1 MKRSDERILTTHTG
15 SLPRPPDLFEMI
27 QKRDAGEVVDSDAFA
42 ARVRTAVADIVKK
55 QVEVGV
61 DIVNDG
67 ELGKRGFANYV
78 VERLSGFGGDNPE
91 PRVFA
96 DQAAFPE
103 WRNDAQPFIA
113 KRQMCQAPL
122 AWQGDAAIQADIANF
137 QAALAATP
145 AVEGFLPAPSLAIV
159 ADQLVNKYYPSDEA
173 YLY

>member
-27 QKRDAGEVVDSDAFA
+27 QKRDAGEPVDAEAFA

-78 VERLSGFGGDNPE
+78 VERISGFSGENPE
-91 PRVFA
+91 PRVRA
-96 DQAAFPE
+96 DAGAFPD
-103 WRNDAQPFIA
+103 WREESPPFIA

-122 AWQGDAAIQADIANF
+122 AWQGDAAIQTDIANF

-145 AVEGFLPAPSLAIV
+145 A
-159 ADQLVNKYYPSDEA
+159 
-173 YLY
+173 